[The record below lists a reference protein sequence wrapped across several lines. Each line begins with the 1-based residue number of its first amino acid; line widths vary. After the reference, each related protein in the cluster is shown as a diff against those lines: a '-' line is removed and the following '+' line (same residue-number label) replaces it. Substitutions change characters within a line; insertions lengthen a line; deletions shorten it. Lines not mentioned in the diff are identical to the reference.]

1 MAVDP
6 SIALGVKPLQV
17 ADPLAQYAQ
26 LAQLQGF
33 QNQNQVAQMQ
43 LEKARQTDRYL
54 ANMKEAIIGNG
65 GPADMVMA
73 AKLMSTHPDPNVQM
87 HGIQMMQAQQ
97 ELAAFNNKYNPSARA
112 TGATGGFGGVPSG
125 ELGSGT
131 YGITPP
137 PMQAPMQAPM
147 RAPVNALAPQTA
159 PTANALIDTNAL
171 RQELFDLSQYPN
183 VPQAKLR
190 AGIIQKQ
197 LEEASKLHVVPNVG
211 LVSGAGQTIVASGM
225 TPTDIKRLTAE
236 RDALPIGDPNR
247 KLYDQAIADVGGA
260 TRVAQQRLAFDQSKF
275 AWEKANPGYELK
287 QAENGDFFGVNKR
300 TLQAVPVTV
309 GGAMP
314 PTGGAPAIGGRLD
327 ARTDPR
333 SLMATEPAV
342 GGGIPSGRMAASIVE
357 GAPVAGTPF
366 RGKHEGLKQ
375 IPANINL
382 AIIKNNQGVQQLS
395 DTIKLL
401 EQNPEATGFKGFV
414 PGAILNRADPE
425 GVNAR
430 AGVADIGS
438 LVMHERSGAAVTASE
453 SPRLVPFIPLITD
466 DNATALKKLKRMK
479 TIIEGEQKGLT
490 ETYSKDQ
497 GYVPNP
503 VVSKISAQGET
514 APQMPPMYATNGKE
528 RIMSTDGG
536 QTWTPAK

>member
-1 MAVDP
+1 MALDP
-6 SIALGVKPLQV
+6 SIALGVRPLEV
-17 ADPLAQYAQ
+17 ANPMTQYAQ
-26 LAQLQGF
+26 VAQLQSM

-43 LEKARQTDRYL
+43 FEKMRQHENYL
-54 ANMKEAIIGNG
+54 TKMQEAISKNG
-65 GPADMVMA
+65 GPDLMTAATLMA
-73 AKLMSTHPDPNVQM
+73 QSPDQNVQM
-87 HGIQMMQAQQ
+87 HGIQMLQAQQ
-97 ELAAFNNKYNPSARA
+97 ELAAYNKKFGAP
-112 TGATGGFGGVPSG
+112 TTATGGFGGGAPMPSG
-125 ELGSGT
+125 ALGSGT
-131 YGITPP
+131 FGINPEP
-137 PMQAPMQAPM
+137 ARMQ
-147 RAPVNALAPQTA
+147 APVNALAPQ
-159 PTANALIDTNAL
+159 PTPSKNALTVDTNAL
-171 RQELFDLSQYPN
+171 RQELMDLSQYPN

-190 AGIIQKQ
+190 ANIIQEQ
-197 LEEASKLHVVPNVG
+197 LKEAMKAHVVPNVG

-225 TPTDIKRLTAE
+225 APTDIKRLTAE
-236 RDALPIGDPNR
+236 RDALPASDPNR

-287 QAENGDFFGVNKR
+287 QGEDGTFYGVNKR

-309 GGAMP
+309 GGA
-314 PTGGAPAIGGRLD
+314 GAPATV
-327 ARTDPR
+327 A
-333 SLMATEPAV
+333 PAV
-342 GGGIPSGRMAASIVE
+342 GGGGIPTGRTAPADQTAVAPIE

-401 EQNPEATGFKGFV
+401 EQNPEAVGFKGFV
-414 PGAILNRADPE
+414 PGAILNRAYPE

-466 DNATALKKLKRMK
+466 DSATALKKLKRMK
-479 TIIEGEQKGLT
+479 AIIEGEQKGLT

-497 GYVPNP
+497 GYLPNP
-503 VVSKISAQGET
+503 VVSKIT
-514 APQMPPMYATNGKE
+514 APEQNAGEMPPIYATNGKE

-536 QTWTPAK
+536 QTWTPATK

>member
-6 SIALGVKPLQV
+6 SIALNVKPLQV

-26 LAQLQGF
+26 VAQLQNF
-33 QNQNQVAQMQ
+33 QNQSQVAQMQ
-43 LEKARQTDRYL
+43 MAKMQQNERYL
-54 ANMKEAIIGNG
+54 ANMREAIINNG
-65 GPADMVMA
+65 GPADMKMA
-73 AKLMSTHPDPNVQM
+73 AKFMATHPSDA
-87 HGIQMMQAQQ
+87 QAQAVGMQMLRAQ
-97 ELAAFNNKYNPSARA
+97 EELEAYNKKFGPSAN
-112 TGATGGFGGVPSG
+112 ATGGFGGGAPIPSG
-125 ELGSGT
+125 ALGSGT

-137 PMQAPMQAPM
+137 PMQAPM
-147 RAPVNALAPQTA
+147 NALAPQTA
-159 PTANALIDTNAL
+159 PAKNALAVDVNGLQRRLI
-171 RQELFDLSQYPN
+171 ELSQFPN
-183 VPQAKLR
+183 VPQAKL
-190 AGIIQKQ
+190 
-197 LEEASKLHVVPNVG
+197 EASMIQDQLKEAMKQHVVGRN
-211 LVSGAGQTIVASGM
+211 LITGAGQTIFTAPQDI
-225 TPTDIKRLTAE
+225 TPTEIKRLTTE

-247 KLYDQAIADVGGA
+247 RLYDQAIADIGGS

-275 AWEKANPGYELK
+275 AWEKSNPGYELK
-287 QAENGDFFGVNKR
+287 QAEDGTFYGVNKR

-309 GGAMP
+309 GGATP
-314 PTGGAPAIGGRLD
+314 PTGASAVGGRLD
-327 ARTDPR
+327 ATTDPR
-333 SLMATEPAV
+333 SLMATQPVV
-342 GGGIPSGRMAASIVE
+342 GGGIPSGRMGAPVVE
-357 GAPVAGTPF
+357 GVPVAGTPF
-366 RGKHEGLKQ
+366 KGKHEGLKQ

-438 LVMHERSGAAVTASE
+438 LVMHERSGAAVTAAE

-490 ETYSKDQ
+490 ETYSKEQ

-503 VVSKISAQGET
+503 MVSKISAQGET

>member
-6 SIALGVKPLQV
+6 SIALSFKPIQV
-17 ADPLAQYAQ
+17 PDPLAQYAQ
-26 LAQLQGF
+26 LAQIQGF

-43 LEKARQTDRYL
+43 LEKARQNERYL
-54 ANMKEAIIGNG
+54 SNMREAIINNG
-65 GPADMVMA
+65 GPTDMEMA
-73 AKLMSTHPDPNVQM
+73 AKFMATHPSDPQAQAAGLQM
-87 HGIQMMQAQQ
+87 LQAQQ
-97 ELAAFNNKYNPSARA
+97 ELKAFNSKYNPSTR
-112 TGATGGFGGVPSG
+112 ATGGFGGGAPSG

-131 YGITPP
+131 FGIAQP
-137 PMQAPMQAPM
+137 PMQAPMRSPM
-147 RAPVNALAPQTA
+147 NALAPQTA
-159 PTANALIDTNAL
+159 PAPVKNALIDTNAL
-171 RQELFDLSQYPN
+171 RQELFDLSQFPN
-183 VPQAKLR
+183 VPQAKVR
-190 AGIIQKQ
+190 ASIIQKQ
-197 LEEASKLHVVPNVG
+197 LEEASKAFVVPNVG
-211 LVSGAGQTIVASGM
+211 LVTGGGQTIVASGM
-225 TPTDIKRLTAE
+225 APTDIKRLTAE
-236 RDALPIGDPNR
+236 RDALPVGDPNR
-247 KLYDQAIADVGGA
+247 QLYNQAIADVGGA

-314 PTGGAPAIGGRLD
+314 PTGAPAVGGRLD

-333 SLMATEPAV
+333 SLMATEPTI
-342 GGGIPSGRMAASIVE
+342 GGGIPSGRMAAPVVE

-479 TIIEGEQKGLT
+479 AIIEGEQKGLT

-536 QTWTPAK
+536 QTWVPAK

>member
-6 SIALGVKPLQV
+6 SIALNVKPLLV

-26 LAQLQGF
+26 IAQLQGF

-43 LEKARQTDRYL
+43 LEKARQNERYL
-54 ANMKEAIIGNG
+54 ANMREAIINNG
-65 GPADMVMA
+65 GPADMEMA
-73 AKLMSTHPDPNVQM
+73 AKFMATHPSDPQAQAVGMQM
-87 HGIQMMQAQQ
+87 IQAQQ
-97 ELAAFNNKYNPSARA
+97 ELKAFNSKYGPSARA
-112 TGATGGFGGVPSG
+112 TGATGGFGGGAPSG

-131 YGITPP
+131 FGIAQP
-137 PMQAPMQAPM
+137 PMQAPM

-159 PTANALIDTNAL
+159 PEPAKNALLDTNAL
-171 RQELFDLSQYPN
+171 RQELFDLSQFPN

-190 AGIIQKQ
+190 ASIIQKQ
-197 LEEASKLHVVPNVG
+197 LEEASKAFVVPNVG
-211 LVSGAGQTIVASGM
+211 LVRGSGETIVASGM
-225 TPTDIKRLTAE
+225 APTDIKRLTAE
-236 RDALPIGDPNR
+236 RDALPVGDPNR
-247 KLYDQAIADVGGA
+247 KLYDQAIADIGGS

-275 AWEKANPGYELK
+275 AWEKSNPGYELK
-287 QAENGDFFGVNKR
+287 QAEDGTFYGVNKR

-309 GGAMP
+309 GGATP
-314 PTGGAPAIGGRLD
+314 PTGASAVGGRLD

-333 SLMATEPAV
+333 SLMATEPTI
-342 GGGIPSGRMAASIVE
+342 GGGIPSGRMAPPIVE
-357 GAPVAGTPF
+357 GTPVAGTPF
-366 RGKHEGLKQ
+366 KGKHEGLKQ

-382 AIIKNNQGVQQLS
+382 AIIKNSQGVQQLS

-438 LVMHERSGAAVTASE
+438 LVMHERSGAAVTAAE

-490 ETYSKDQ
+490 ETYSKEQ

-503 VVSKISAQGET
+503 MVSKISAQGET
-514 APQMPPMYATNGKE
+514 TPQMPPMYATNGKE

-536 QTWTPAK
+536 QTWTSAK

>member
-6 SIALGVKPLQV
+6 SIALNVKPLQV

-26 LAQLQGF
+26 VAQLQGF
-33 QNQNQVAQMQ
+33 QNQSQVAQMQ
-43 LEKARQTDRYL
+43 MAKMQQNERYL
-54 ANMKEAIIGNG
+54 ANMREAIINNG
-65 GPADMVMA
+65 GPADMKMA
-73 AKLMSTHPDPNVQM
+73 AKFMATHPSDA
-87 HGIQMMQAQQ
+87 QAQAVGMQMLRAQ
-97 ELAAFNNKYNPSARA
+97 EELEAYNKKFGPSAN
-112 TGATGGFGGVPSG
+112 ATGGFGGGAPIPSG
-125 ELGSGT
+125 ALGSGT

-137 PMQAPMQAPM
+137 PMQAPM
-147 RAPVNALAPQTA
+147 NALAPQTA
-159 PTANALIDTNAL
+159 PAKNALLDTNAL

-197 LEEASKLHVVPNVG
+197 LEEASKAFVVPNVG
-211 LVSGAGQTIVASGM
+211 LVTGAGQTIVASGM
-225 TPTDIKRLTAE
+225 APTDIKRLTTE
-236 RDALPIGDPNR
+236 RDALPVGDPRR
-247 KLYDQAIADVGGA
+247 KVYEQAIADIGGS

-287 QAENGDFFGVNKR
+287 QAEDGTFYGVNKR

-309 GGAMP
+309 GGATP
-314 PTGGAPAIGGRLD
+314 PTGASAVGGRLD
-327 ARTDPR
+327 ATTDPR
-333 SLMATEPAV
+333 SLMATQPVV
-342 GGGIPSGRMAASIVE
+342 GGGIPSGRMGAPVVE
-357 GAPVAGTPF
+357 GVPVAGTPF
-366 RGKHEGLKQ
+366 KGKHEGLKQ

-382 AIIKNNQGVQQLS
+382 AIIKNSQGVQQLS

-401 EQNPEATGFKGFV
+401 EQNPEATGFKGFL

-425 GVNAR
+425 GVDAR

-438 LVMHERSGAAVTASE
+438 LVMHERSGAAVTAAE

-490 ETYSKDQ
+490 ETYSKEQ

-503 VVSKISAQGET
+503 MVSKISAQGET

>member
-26 LAQLQGF
+26 IAQLQGF

-43 LEKARQTDRYL
+43 LEKARQNERYL
-54 ANMKEAIIGNG
+54 ANMREAIINNG
-65 GPADMVMA
+65 GPTDMEMA
-73 AKLMSTHPDPNVQM
+73 AKFMATHPSDPNAQAAGLQM
-87 HGIQMMQAQQ
+87 LQAQQ
-97 ELAAFNNKYNPSARA
+97 ELKAFNSKYNPSTR
-112 TGATGGFGGVPSG
+112 ATGGFGGGAPSG

-131 YGITPP
+131 FGIAQP
-137 PMQAPMQAPM
+137 PMQAPM

-159 PTANALIDTNAL
+159 PSSNALLDTNAL
-171 RQELFDLSQYPN
+171 RQELFDLSQFPN
-183 VPQAKLR
+183 VPQAKVR
-190 AGIIQKQ
+190 ASIIQKQ
-197 LEEASKLHVVPNVG
+197 LEEASKAFVVPNVG
-211 LVSGAGQTIVASGM
+211 LVTGAGKTIVASGM
-225 TPTDIKRLTAE
+225 APTDIKRLTAE
-236 RDALPIGDPNR
+236 RDALPVGDPNR
-247 KLYDQAIADVGGA
+247 RLYDQAISDIGA
-260 TRVAQQRLAFDQSKF
+260 TARVAQQRLAFDQSKF
-275 AWEKANPGYELK
+275 AWEKSNPGYELK
-287 QAENGDFFGVNKR
+287 QAEDGTFYGVNKR

-309 GGAMP
+309 GGGMASAS
-314 PTGGAPAIGGRLD
+314 GAPTIDGRLD

-333 SLMATEPAV
+333 SLMATEPTI
-342 GGGIPSGRMAASIVE
+342 GGGIPSGRMAPA
-357 GAPVAGTPF
+357 GTPVAGTPF
-366 RGKHEGLKQ
+366 KGKHEGLKQ

-438 LVMHERSGAAVTASE
+438 LVMHERSGAAVTAAE

-479 TIIEGEQKGLT
+479 AIVEGEQKGLT
-490 ETYSKDQ
+490 ETYSKEQ

-503 VVSKISAQGET
+503 MVSKIA
-514 APQMPPMYATNGKE
+514 APEQNAGAMPPIYATNGKE
-528 RIMSTDGG
+528 RIMSIDGG

>member
-6 SIALGVKPLQV
+6 SISLGVKPLQV
-17 ADPLAQYAQ
+17 SDPLAQYAQ
-26 LAQLQGF
+26 VAQLQGF
-33 QNQNQVAQMQ
+33 QNQSQVAQMQ
-43 LEKARQTDRYL
+43 MAKMQQNERYL
-54 ANMKEAIIGNG
+54 ANMREAIINNG
-65 GPADMVMA
+65 GPADMEMA
-73 AKLMSTHPDPNVQM
+73 AKFMATHPTDANAQAAGLQM
-87 HGIQMMQAQQ
+87 LQAQQ
-97 ELAAFNNKYNPSARA
+97 ELKAFNSKYGSTAR
-112 TGATGGFGGVPSG
+112 ATGGFGGGVPSG
-125 ELGSGT
+125 ALGSGT

-147 RAPVNALAPQTA
+147 NALAPQTA
-159 PTANALIDTNAL
+159 PSSNALTDVNAL

-190 AGIIQKQ
+190 AGIIQEQ
-197 LEEASKLHVVPNVG
+197 LKEASKLHVVPNVG
-211 LVSGAGQTIVASGM
+211 LVSGGGQTIVASGM
-225 TPTDIKRLTAE
+225 APTDIKRLTTE
-236 RDALPIGDPNR
+236 RDALPVGDPRR
-247 KLYDQAIADVGGA
+247 KVYEQAIADIGGS
-260 TRVAQQRLAFDQSKF
+260 TRVAQQRLEFDQSKF
-275 AWEKANPGYELK
+275 SWEKSNPGYELK
-287 QAENGDFFGVNKR
+287 QAEDGTFYGVNKR

-309 GGAMP
+309 GGAMS
-314 PTGGAPAIGGRLD
+314 PTGAPTVGGRLD

-333 SLMATEPAV
+333 SLMSTEPTV
-342 GGGIPSGRMAASIVE
+342 GGGIPSGRMVAPVVE

-366 RGKHEGLKQ
+366 KGKHEGLKQ

-425 GVNAR
+425 GVDAR

-497 GYVPNP
+497 GYLPNP

-528 RIMSTDGG
+528 RIMSIDGG
-536 QTWTPAK
+536 QTWTPVK

>member
-6 SIALGVKPLQV
+6 NIALGVRPLEV
-17 ADPLAQYAQ
+17 ANPLAQYTQ
-26 LAQLQGF
+26 LAQLQGL
-33 QNQNQVAQMQ
+33 QNQSQVAQMQ
-43 LEKARQTDRYL
+43 MAKMQQNERYL
-54 ANMKEAIIGNG
+54 ANMREAIINNG
-65 GPADMVMA
+65 GPADMEMA
-73 AKLMSTHPDPNVQM
+73 AKFMATHPTDASAQAVGMQM
-87 HGIQMMQAQQ
+87 IQAQQ
-97 ELAAFNNKYNPSARA
+97 ELKAFNSKYGPTARTA
-112 TGATGGFGGVPSG
+112 GATGGFGGGVPSG
-125 ELGSGT
+125 ALGSNT

-137 PMQAPMQAPM
+137 PMQAPAQAPM
-147 RAPVNALAPQTA
+147 QAPVNALAPQTA
-159 PTANALIDTNAL
+159 PTANALLDTNAL

-190 AGIIQKQ
+190 ASIIQEQ
-197 LEEASKLHVVPNVG
+197 LKEASKLHVVPNVG

-225 TPTDIKRLTAE
+225 APTDIKRLTTE
-236 RDALPIGDPNR
+236 RDTLPVGDPRR
-247 KLYDQAIADVGGA
+247 KVYDQAIADIGGS

-275 AWEKANPGYELK
+275 AWEKSNPGYELK
-287 QAENGDFFGVNKR
+287 QAEDGTFYGVNKR

-309 GGAMP
+309 GGAMS
-314 PTGGAPAIGGRLD
+314 PTGA
-327 ARTDPR
+327 
-333 SLMATEPAV
+333 PAV
-342 GGGIPSGRMAASIVE
+342 GGGIPTGRTAPADQVSALPVE

-366 RGKHEGLKQ
+366 KGKHEGLKQ

-401 EQNPEATGFKGFV
+401 EQNPNAVGFKGFV

-438 LVMHERSGAAVTASE
+438 LVMHDRSGAAVTASE

-466 DNATALKKLKRMK
+466 DTATVLKKLKRMK
-479 TIIEGEQKGLT
+479 AIVEGEQKGLT

-528 RIMSTDGG
+528 RIMSIDGG